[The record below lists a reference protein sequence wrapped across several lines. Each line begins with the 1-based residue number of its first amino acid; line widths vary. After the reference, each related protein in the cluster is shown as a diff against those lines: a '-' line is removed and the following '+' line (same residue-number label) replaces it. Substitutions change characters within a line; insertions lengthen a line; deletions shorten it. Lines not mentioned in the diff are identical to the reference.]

1 MSAVL
6 PLKMT
11 SIAADAARLLQQS
24 VPNNNGPI
32 RVGVD
37 VVSISEFG
45 ATMATTG
52 GAAFVRTRFTEAERA
67 YCDERPERLA
77 ARWAAKE
84 AVAKA
89 IGTGFRGLRPSQIE
103 IVHQPWGEPTVNG
116 SGDRPWP
123 DGADRWQWSLS
134 IAHEGDAA
142 VAVALAV
149 VDTTPLRNG
158 REHISF
164 AETRAENGDPE
175 HMPLDKEGGHS

>member
-1 MSAVL
+1 MSTVF

-11 SIAADAARLLQQS
+11 SIAADAARLLEQS
-24 VPNNNGPI
+24 APNGGPI

-37 VVSISEFG
+37 VVSISGFEV
-45 ATMATTG
+45 TMATKG

-67 YCDERPERLA
+67 YCEERPERLA

-103 IVHQPWGEPTVNG
+103 IVHQPWGEPTVNRI
-116 SGDRPWP
+116 GDRPWP
-123 DGADRWQWSLS
+123 HGADRWRWSLS

-149 VDTTPLRNG
+149 VDTTPHRAD
-158 REHISF
+158 REAIPF
-164 AETRAENGDPE
+164 AETTVENGDPE
-175 HMPLDKEGGHS
+175 HMPLDKKGGHS